1 MLSINTRISRLTIL
15 CATAVVLAGTSC
27 NQDKSSSDRDEG
39 VIEFQTRAL
48 DETHPLYGFAPDDAT
63 LRFKGDKFALE
74 MSTMGMF
81 NMSIIADNKAKT
93 MAQTVKFMNIKQ
105 ASIDKEKD
113 VEEGNKDY
121 QLQLEETEETKD
133 IIGFKCFKI
142 KVTKLQE
149 PKESFDAWY
158 TKDLG
163 MENCNALTPYSP
175 IKGVLLDYRIK
186 KFGMEMHFLAKTYK
200 PTAVPD
206 NTFEIPASMKVVS
219 HEEMAKFFQD
229 LQ

>member
-1 MLSINTRISRLTIL
+1 LSINHRISRLTNRCGIIVAL
-15 CATAVVLAGTSC
+15 AVASCTS
-27 NQDKSSSDRDEG
+27 DKSSSNREEG

-48 DETHPLYGFAPDDAT
+48 DESHPLYGFAPDKAT

-81 NMSIIADNKAKT
+81 NMSIIADNKGKT

-113 VEEGNKDY
+113 VAESNKDY
-121 QLQLEETEETKD
+121 QLQIEETDETKE
-133 IIGFKCFKI
+133 IIGFKCYKL
-142 KVTKLQE
+142 KVTKLTE
-149 PKESFDAWY
+149 ERETFDAWY
-158 TKDLG
+158 TKELG
-163 MENCNALTPYSP
+163 LENCNTLTPYSP
-175 IKGVLLDYRIK
+175 VKGVLMDYRIK

-200 PTAVPD
+200 ASAVPD

-219 HEEMAKFFQD
+219 QEEMSKFFED